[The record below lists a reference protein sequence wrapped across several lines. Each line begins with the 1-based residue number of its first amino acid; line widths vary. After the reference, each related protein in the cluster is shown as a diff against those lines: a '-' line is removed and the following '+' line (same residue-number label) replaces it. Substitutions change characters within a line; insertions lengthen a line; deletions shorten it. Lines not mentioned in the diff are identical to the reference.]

1 MSDEWTNE
9 RVRDICARDGI
20 GAPDVANGHRFDRWL
35 AQHDA
40 ELRAEI
46 AAELRGE
53 LPVQLAETSYSRHG
67 WLADAQDWG
76 PEPDAL
82 YTRVDLASDGGD
94 IVGSIDINHIAEHAA
109 NIAERSGK

>member
-46 AAELRGE
+46 AAEIRDE
-53 LPVQLAETSYSRHG
+53 LPIQLAETAGSDTG
-67 WLADAQDWG
+67 WLS
-76 PEPDAL
+76 
-82 YTRVDLASDGGD
+82 DLQYVSPKTSAGFESVELSDGG
-94 IVGSIDINHIAEHAA
+94 SIDLYHITEHAA
-109 NIAERSGK
+109 RIAEGKNK